1 MFFLEAICQSK
12 ETPRESRWT
21 DFIKFLIIINMIVFL
36 KDNYMKKEVLAILK
50 IKVVKEKKGKSY
62 QMINQ

>member
-1 MFFLEAICQSK
+1 
-12 ETPRESRWT
+12 
-21 DFIKFLIIINMIVFL
+21 MIVFL